1 MKIPLAS
8 PHFTSTMHLILT
20 LVLNFIS
27 CTVLSFL
34 TLSSQPHPIPSYP
47 ISSKPISFHFI
58 SSYLISLHFIS
69 SHLYLYLYTPLAGGS
84 GSLKPEPSP
93 YNPGMYGSNF
103 NSQRTS
109 LESNSDYSA
118 YLSANSNNF
127 ITPDMVDNRQKDHH
141 SLKGSISRSM
151 SGYTHSTIPDAPRQ
165 SRSFSGFPS
174 PSPSPSDTIILG
186 EQNSFSGSMPKSD
199 PFGQFVGFGPIGS
212 GSGSGSS
219 IPSPGFKNGSMY
231 DRGPDSY
238 SSEVSTTEDG
248 MESMRD
254 PTGHYLMPQYR
265 ERDRDKEGGGH
276 GHGDYMNRNLGPSG
290 EHSAYRDQ
298 FHDGVRSSV
307 SRSSSFDSTL
317 DSLNSYKH
325 ISVGPE
331 DDHPIR
337 RGAFVLRDP
346 YTPGGNTAAPSSHAF
361 PMHHQQQHLMQQGQ
375 GQGLGK
381 PFDIRRSNPNLNVSL
396 QDVRECLEE
405 DNSHDFA
412 SHDANSP
419 GPGTIKMIRRSDT
432 DPGSLSFSHLG
443 MNNTNNNNNNMNN
456 NGSFDQSRGEA
467 STGALDR
474 SSGVTYS
481 GMSPSSSHSVGA
493 AVPGGS
499 TAESNEQSNIDSYHP
514 DMRGGSN
521 LSSFD
526 NESIN
531 FNNTLNINRHDIVI
545 NNDDTS
551 SNYPGNGS
559 KYYFDSNGHNSN
571 PVPCSSSLSTHI
583 HFGAPNGN
591 GGGSNSSASA
601 SASGGAP
608 RLGQR
613 EGGGELSDYDN
624 TNTNKAGFGLS
635 MGVGADTNMGRG
647 NGNGFRSPGN
657 GHGHGTGGSLGPK
670 SVGSDGSHGQGHGQG
685 LGQGQGLEED
695 INKDDEERMPFSRR
709 PSSALSEPT
718 ADYLQDD
725 FTLLTTDT
733 QTFVPL
739 DKWMI
744 KVWLHI
750 VFSGFDSD
758 IIEGFISKLR
768 DDGGFVTVQVCRA
781 ILVV

>member
-1 MKIPLAS
+1 M
-8 PHFTSTMHLILT
+8 FT
-20 LVLNFIS
+20 
-27 CTVLSFL
+27 
-34 TLSSQPHPIPSYP
+34 
-47 ISSKPISFHFI
+47 
-58 SSYLISLHFIS
+58 S
-69 SHLYLYLYTPLAGGS
+69 SHLYHYLCTPTAGGP

-127 ITPDMVDNRQKDHH
+127 ITPDMVDNRQRDH

-151 SGYTHSTIPDAPRQ
+151 SGYTHSTIPPDAPRQ

-212 GSGSGSS
+212 GSGSS

-248 MESMRD
+248 LESMRD

-265 ERDRDKEGGGH
+265 DRERERDKDGGGH

-346 YTPGGNTAAPSSHAF
+346 YGTPGINTAAPNSHAF
-361 PMHHQQQHLMQQGQ
+361 PMHHTQQHLMQQGQ
-375 GQGLGK
+375 GQGQGQGK
-381 PFDIRRSNPNLNVSL
+381 PFDIRRSNPNVNVSL

-412 SHDANSP
+412 SHDASSP

-443 MNNTNNNNNNMNN
+443 MNNNSNINTNS
-456 NGSFDQSRGEA
+456 NGSFDQSRGDA
-467 STGALDR
+467 STGALDG
-474 SSGVTYS
+474 STVSYS
-481 GMSPSSSHSVGA
+481 GMAPSSSHSVGS
-493 AVPGGS
+493 AVPGAS
-499 TAESNEQSNIDSYHP
+499 IAESNEHSNIDSYHP

-531 FNNTLNINRHDIVI
+531 FNNGIINRHDIVI
-545 NNDDTS
+545 NNDDS
-551 SNYPGNGS
+551 STYPGNGS

-571 PVPCSSSLSTHI
+571 PVPCSSSLSTPNHI
-583 HFGAPNGN
+583 HFGAANGNGN
-591 GGGSNSSASA
+591 GGGSNSSGSG
-601 SASGGAP
+601 SGGSRAGQ
-608 RLGQR
+608 GQR
-613 EGGGELSDYDN
+613 EGGGEQLSDYDN
-624 TNTNKAGFGLS
+624 NSNSNTNKAGYGLS
-635 MGVGADTNMGRG
+635 IGMGGADTSMGRSNG
-647 NGNGFRSPGN
+647 NNNGFRSPGN
-657 GHGHGTGGSLGPK
+657 GHGHGQGGSLGPK
-670 SVGSDGSHGQGHGQG
+670 SVGSDGSQGQGQGHGQG
-685 LGQGQGLEED
+685 VEED
-695 INKDDEERMPFSRR
+695 MNKEDEERMPFSRR

-733 QTFVPL
+733 QTFIPL

-768 DDGGFVTVQVCRA
+768 DDGGFVTVQVCF
-781 ILVV
+781 VVLCYTFT